1 MLFQGLFKKIFIR
14 NFKGC
19 YGSSPQQRKY
29 GQCSKS
35 GLESTKYCRDSEFE
49 VWEIEFYRILVL
61 NFFNGVNCRNKIAS
75 SCICSKTLSEK
86 ANKEKMIIHWELYV
100 EKMYSASWGKNT
112 WGTEQTCW
120 GSWQSHHNS
129 QQIYINLLIAV
140 GNRRNFLWQGK
151 LQFRT
156 NDTELICVVY
166 ISIYINLFWIYFYSK
181 LKVM

>member
-35 GLESTKYCRDSEFE
+35 GLESTKYCRDSEFLKFE
-49 VWEIEFYRILVL
+49 RL
-61 NFFNGVNCRNKIAS
+61 NSIGYLYLIFFNGVNCRNKIAS

-100 EKMYSASWGKNT
+100 EKMYSAS
-112 WGTEQTCW
+112 
-120 GSWQSHHNS
+120 
-129 QQIYINLLIAV
+129 
-140 GNRRNFLWQGK
+140 
-151 LQFRT
+151 
-156 NDTELICVVY
+156 
-166 ISIYINLFWIYFYSK
+166 
-181 LKVM
+181 

>member
-1 MLFQGLFKKIFIR
+1 MLALH
-14 NFKGC
+14 
-19 YGSSPQQRKY
+19 
-29 GQCSKS
+29 SK
-35 GLESTKYCRDSEFE
+35 ESMVNVQNQDWRVLSTAEIVNLKFE
-49 VWEIEFYRILVL
+49 RL
-61 NFFNGVNCRNKIAS
+61 NSIGYLYLIFFNGVNCRNKIAS

-166 ISIYINLFWIYFYSK
+166 ISMYINIFWIYFYSK